1 MFVYELTGVKVPVIY
16 YANSYWIFEN
26 GHFSWLHGVYCEA
39 DIRPWYT
46 LVPVE
51 SVAKFPMYYYKYV
64 HCMADGTLHSFFDQ
78 NFEYKIGQE
87 IVPHNKNMGLFCVTE
102 SDIRRC
108 LYRDAKDAVL
118 IRLRV
123 DSMDD
128 ILLSRGINQ
137 YIEVRLNRCVVDGIV
152 DSKTACFELFTFAM
166 IRCRGKRKYNF

>member
-1 MFVYELTGVKVPVIY
+1 MG
-16 YANSYWIFEN
+16 
-26 GHFSWLHGVYCEA
+26 
-39 DIRPWYT
+39 
-46 LVPVE
+46 E
-51 SVAKFPMYYYKYV
+51 SKYV
-64 HCMADGTLHSFFDQ
+64 PSKEAEAILDGYRLLDDNFMTLFFDQ

-102 SDIRRC
+102 SDIQRC
-108 LYRDAKDAVL
+108 PYRDAKDAVL

-152 DSKTACFELFTFAM
+152 DSKTE
-166 IRCRGKRKYNF
+166 